1 MSFWRSHQSHSES
14 VRRFLTIL
22 FVTEP
27 IGSRTKTDEKSFEIV
42 KPVLCNNMFHHTRLP
57 ELTMAPHPY
66 RVRANLLSYRA
77 FLFFVSF
84 WLFLY
89 VCDNFVTFYLLVTAS
104 IGLSF
109 EAHLAGK

>member
-1 MSFWRSHQSHSES
+1 MWIHHGIYNKSRDSSH
-14 VRRFLTIL
+14 IL
-22 FVTEP
+22 C
-27 IGSRTKTDEKSFEIV
+27 
-42 KPVLCNNMFHHTRLP
+42 VLC
-57 ELTMAPHPY
+57 ELS
-66 RVRANLLSYRA
+66 LLFLYVKLYLFA
-77 FLFFVSF
+77 YFPLNDTTFLFFVSF